1 MFITDLCSALH
12 NGMWLIGICA
22 SFEDGRHIGAWGT
35 QPYGYMDYLLM
46 VPKLQTIGRGIRL
59 V

>member
-1 MFITDLCSALH
+1 
-12 NGMWLIGICA
+12 MWLIGICA
-22 SFEDGRHIGAWGT
+22 SFEDGRHSGAWGT